1 MITDA
6 MQQLASTAWESYDF
20 STNRVTDSEGWDT
33 SDPLDVT
40 RVTYLEPE
48 NEDADSFRVSFHVRF
63 NEQGYVTEVYALDIA
78 SGGYVGTDPII
89 RIKIG
94 TEGRVWDIDP
104 GHFSRESG
112 YVILVIQTKDNGT
125 QYAITTDPLAAKR
138 RVEESGGTIVDCSTD
153 FEEVINAQYDGFAV
167 LTTELG

>member
-6 MQQLASTAWESYDF
+6 MQQLAATAWEGYDF
-20 STNRVTDSEGWDT
+20 GDNRVTDSEGWDT

-40 RVTYLEPE
+40 RITYLEPS

-78 SGGYVGTDPII
+78 SGGYVGTDPVV
-89 RIKIG
+89 RVQIG
-94 TEGRVWDIDP
+94 AEGRVWDIDP
-104 GHFSRESG
+104 RGLSKDSG
-112 YVILVIQTKDNGT
+112 FVILVIGMKGGGT

-138 RVEESGGTIVDCSTD
+138 RVEEAGGTIVDCSTD
-153 FEEVINAQYDGFAV
+153 FEEVINSQYDGFAV
-167 LTTELG
+167 LSTELG